1 MITIDVAD
9 KLGNYDLEAVHYS
22 RPDAS
27 ADEADLEHV
36 VVQLRAQIYRG
47 WATAEFLVSET
58 LKWNP
63 GFKILNPEPGP
74 VNFQTEPETRVSE
87 SINF

>member
-36 VVQLRAQIYRG
+36 VVQLRALLFAYSPSGFRLRG
-47 WATAEFLVSET
+47 LLFTNTTYQALC
-58 LKWNP
+58 
-63 GFKILNPEPGP
+63 
-74 VNFQTEPETRVSE
+74 
-87 SINF
+87 